1 MIEAFTDI
9 DRQLPWLFPAI
20 VALYGAIIG
29 SFLNVCILR
38 IPEGRSVVS
47 PRSHCAC
54 GKPIAWYDNIPVIS
68 WFILRGKARCCGRP
82 FSFRYPAIEGLT
94 ALLFLACWLLFPMG
108 KALCSML
115 LISAL
120 ICATFIDLDRM
131 IIPDIFTIW
140 LAIVGLVLSF
150 AVPSLHGNA
159 GEFYLLESVRSGLSG
174 IVGMLVGAGLLVWI
188 ALAAETILR
197 KEAMGFGDVKFIS
210 AIGAFLGWKGAVAAV
225 FGGALVGTCWFIIAM
240 LAKMILGSSKAP
252 MIKAE
257 TSEGQPAELGI
268 GAHVPFGPMLAIA
281 AVIYL
286 FWAHC
291 YIDPYFEQIQ
301 SLFSV

>member
-1 MIEAFTDI
+1 
-9 DRQLPWLFPAI
+9 
-20 VALYGAIIG
+20 
-29 SFLNVCILR
+29 
-38 IPEGRSVVS
+38 
-47 PRSHCAC
+47 
-54 GKPIAWYDNIPVIS
+54 
-68 WFILRGKARCCGRP
+68 
-82 FSFRYPAIEGLT
+82 
-94 ALLFLACWLLFPMG
+94 
-108 KALCSML
+108 
-115 LISAL
+115 
-120 ICATFIDLDRM
+120 
-131 IIPDIFTIW
+131 
-140 LAIVGLVLSF
+140 
-150 AVPSLHGNA
+150 
-159 GEFYLLESVRSGLSG
+159 
-174 IVGMLVGAGLLVWI
+174 
-188 ALAAETILR
+188 
-197 KEAMGFGDVKFIS
+197 
-210 AIGAFLGWKGAVAAV
+210 VAAV